1 MAQQAAA
8 ISTPHPPLP
17 PHVSPLHGSTGPPP
31 PPALL
36 PPQHQIRR
44 CLFKHTG
51 GEALKGKVPRPR
63 TQHDDPG

>member
-8 ISTPHPPLP
+8 ISTPHPPSHPMLVHCTVP
-17 PHVSPLHGSTGPPP
+17 PDQHPPP
-31 PPALL
+31 LL

-44 CLFKHTG
+44 CSFKHTG